1 MFYGFPSGDEPHSL
15 GVENLG
21 LLDQR
26 LAFQWV
32 QENIAAFGGSPS
44 KVTIMGQRLAGRFM
58 HASDMLTLSS
68 AGGTSILQH
77 LVAYGG
83 RDDHLFRAG
92 KLQSSFNHD
101 NDNNISS
108 YRSEWQLLRRAMQL
122 EYIIDSRGSL
132 SNVSQ
137 QDWL

>member
-1 MFYGFPSGDEPHSL
+1 LFYGFPSGDEPHAL

-44 KVTIMGQRLAGRFM
+44 KVTVMGQRLASCYM
-58 HASDMLTLSS
+58 HANNMLTLSS

-92 KLQSSFNHD
+92 KLQSS
-101 NDNNISS
+101 
-108 YRSEWQLLRRAMQL
+108 
-122 EYIIDSRGSL
+122 
-132 SNVSQ
+132 
-137 QDWL
+137 